1 MQVNRIDYNLIE
13 MMFRG
18 RRFCTLSLSIEN
30 KDKKDKV
37 EIKRQGD
44 KISFLFKNGDFKEL
58 PFDEAMEIIKKL
70 KPLLKDLK
78 DNLTYCNI
86 LNCCISLKYKEIKK

>member
-1 MQVNRIDYNLIE
+1 MQVDRIDFSVIE
-13 MMFRG
+13 MMFKG
-18 RRFCTLSLSIEN
+18 RRFCTLLLSIEN
-30 KDKKDKV
+30 KDEV

-58 PFDEAMEIIKKL
+58 SLDEGIKIIKKL

-78 DNLTYCNI
+78 DNLIYCNI
-86 LNCCISLKYKEIKK
+86 LNCCISLKYKEI

>member
-1 MQVNRIDYNLIE
+1 MQVNRIDFSLIE
-13 MMFRG
+13 MMFKG

-30 KDKKDKV
+30 KDEV

-58 PFDEAMEIIKKL
+58 SFDEAMVIIKKL

-86 LNCCISLKYKEIKK
+86 LNCCIILKYKEF

>member
-1 MQVNRIDYNLIE
+1 MQVNRIDYHLIE

-18 RRFCTLSLSIEN
+18 KRFCTLSLSIEN
-30 KDKKDKV
+30 KDEV

-44 KISFLFKNGDFKEL
+44 IISFIFKNGDFKEL
-58 PFDEAMEIIKKL
+58 PFDEAMIIIKKL
-70 KPLLKDLK
+70 RPLIKDLK

-86 LNCCISLKYKEIKK
+86 LNCYIGLKYKEI

>member
-1 MQVNRIDYNLIE
+1 
-13 MMFRG
+13 MMFKG
-18 RRFCTLSLSIEN
+18 RRFCTLLLSIEN
-30 KDKKDKV
+30 KDEV

-58 PFDEAMEIIKKL
+58 PFDEAMVIIKKL

>member
-1 MQVNRIDYNLIE
+1 MQVNRIDFSLIE
-13 MMFRG
+13 MMFKG
-18 RRFCTLSLSIEN
+18 RRFCTLSLLIEN
-30 KDKKDKV
+30 KDEV

-44 KISFLFKNGDFKEL
+44 RISFLFKNGDFKEL
-58 PFDEAMEIIKKL
+58 SFDEAMIIIKKL

-86 LNCCISLKYKEIKK
+86 LNCCIILKYKEI